1 MVPAPVTTRCS
12 GRCPKE
18 AMSRKPFIAGNWK
31 LNLTAEEGVALI
43 QALIAPARAG
53 RAEVAV
59 CPTLLALPAAV
70 AAAAGTPIGVG
81 GQNCH
86 WEEKGAFTGEI
97 SASLL
102 KAAGARYV
110 ILGHSERRQYF
121 GETDQTVNKRLK
133 AVLAQG
139 LVPIVCIGETL
150 AERDGGKLQDVLGRQ
165 VKGALDGFTA
175 AQLET
180 LVIAYEPVW
189 AIGTGRTATTAQA
202 QEAHAFV
209 RSLLRAQVAGL
220 ADRVRIQYGGSVK
233 PDNAKELLAQPDV
246 DGALVGGAS
255 LKAADFAAI
264 LAAA

>member
-1 MVPAPVTTRCS
+1 
-12 GRCPKE
+12 
-18 AMSRKPFIAGNWK
+18 MSRKPFIAGNWK
-31 LNLTAEEGVALI
+31 LNLTGDEGS
-43 QALIAPARAG
+43 ALIAGLIAAATAS

-59 CPTLLALPAAV
+59 FPTALAVPAAV
-70 AAAAGTPIGVG
+70 KAAAGSVIGVG
-81 GQNCH
+81 VQNVH

-97 SASLL
+97 SASLA
-102 KAAGARYV
+102 KAAGAKYV
-110 ILGHSERRQYF
+110 LLGHSERRQYF

-139 LVPIVCIGETL
+139 LVPILAIGETL
-150 AERDGGKLQDVLGRQ
+150 AERDGGKLQEVLSRQ
-165 VKGALDGFTA
+165 VKGALEGFTA
-175 AQLET
+175 AQLAT
-180 LVIAYEPVW
+180 LVLAYEPVW

-209 RSLLRAQVAGL
+209 RGVVRGIDGGL
-220 ADRVRIQYGGSVK
+220 AERVRIQYGGSVK
-233 PDNAKELLAQPDV
+233 ADNAKELLSQPDV

>member
-1 MVPAPVTTRCS
+1 MPRT
-12 GRCPKE
+12 
-18 AMSRKPFIAGNWK
+18 PFIAGNWK
-31 LNLTAEEGVALI
+31 LNLTGEEGVALVGGLV
-43 QALIAPARAG
+43 AAAAAS

-59 CPTLLALPAAV
+59 CPTALALPLVVKAT
-70 AAAAGTPIGVG
+70 AGTRIGIG

-110 ILGHSERRQYF
+110 ILGHSERRQFF
-121 GETDQTVNKRLK
+121 GETDATVNRRLK
-133 AVLAQG
+133 AVLLQG

-150 AERDGGKLQDVLGRQ
+150 AERDGGKLEEVLRRQ
-165 VKGALDGFTA
+165 VQGACAGFSP

-189 AIGTGRTATTAQA
+189 AIGTGRTATTQQA
-202 QEAHAFV
+202 QDAHAFV
-209 RSLLRAQVAGL
+209 RAELRTLLGDL
-220 ADRVRIQYGGSVK
+220 ADRLRIQYGGSVK

-255 LKAADFAAI
+255 LKASDFSAI

>member
-1 MVPAPVTTRCS
+1 MPRT
-12 GRCPKE
+12 
-18 AMSRKPFIAGNWK
+18 PFIAGNWK
-31 LNLTAEEGVALI
+31 LNLTGEEGVALVG
-43 QALIAPARAG
+43 ALAAAVAAS

-59 CPTLLALPAAV
+59 CPTALALAQV
-70 AAAAGTPIGVG
+70 VKAAAGSRIGVG
-81 GQNCH
+81 GQHCH
-86 WEEKGAFTGEI
+86 WEEKGAFTGEL

-121 GETDQTVNKRLK
+121 GETDTTVNRRLK
-133 AVLAQG
+133 AVLLQG

-150 AERDGGKLQDVLGRQ
+150 AERDGGKLEEVLSRQ
-165 VKGALDGFTA
+165 VQGACAGFTT

-189 AIGTGRTATTAQA
+189 AIGTGRTATTQQA
-202 QEAHAFV
+202 QDAHAFV
-209 RSLLRAQVAGL
+209 RGRLRALHGDL
-220 ADRVRIQYGGSVK
+220 AERVRIQYGGSVK

-255 LKAADFAAI
+255 LKAGDFGAI

>member
-1 MVPAPVTTRCS
+1 MAR
-12 GRCPKE
+12 R
-18 AMSRKPFIAGNWK
+18 PFIAGNWK
-31 LNLTAEEGVALI
+31 LNLSADEGAALVAGL
-43 QALIAPARAG
+43 LPAVAASK
-53 RAEVAV
+53 AEVAV
-59 CPTLLALPAAV
+59 CPTALALAAV
-70 AAAAGTPIGVG
+70 VKAAAGSQLGVG

-86 WEEKGAFTGEI
+86 WEERGAFTGEL

-102 KAAGARYV
+102 KAAGAKYV

-150 AERDGGKLQDVLGRQ
+150 AERDGGKLEEVLSRQ
-165 VKGALDGFTA
+165 LKGALDGFTA
-175 AQLET
+175 EQLKS
-180 LVIAYEPVW
+180 LVVAYEPVW

-209 RSLLRAQVAGL
+209 RGVLRSCVGAL
-220 ADRVRIQYGGSVK
+220 ADDVRLQYGGSVK
-233 PDNAKELLAQPDV
+233 ADNAKELLSQPDV

-255 LKAADFAAI
+255 LKAADFSAI
-264 LAAA
+264 IAAA

>member
-1 MVPAPVTTRCS
+1 
-12 GRCPKE
+12 
-18 AMSRKPFIAGNWK
+18 MSRKPFIAGNWK
-31 LNLTAEEGVALI
+31 LNLTGDEGVALI
-43 QALIAPARAG
+43 QALAPAAQASK
-53 RAEVAV
+53 AEIAV
-59 CPTLLALPAAV
+59 CPTALALPAV
-70 AAAAGTPIGVG
+70 VKAAAGTAIGVG

-102 KAAGARYV
+102 KAAGAKYV

-133 AVLAQG
+133 AVLGQG
-139 LVPIVCIGETL
+139 LVPILCIGETL
-150 AERDGGKLQDVLGRQ
+150 AERDGGKLQDVLSRQ
-165 VKGALDGFTA
+165 VTGALAGFAA

-180 LVIAYEPVW
+180 LVVAYEPVW

-209 RSLLRAQVAGL
+209 RGVLRGIVGVL
-220 ADRVRIQYGGSVK
+220 ADRVRLQYGGSVK
-233 PDNAKELLAQPDV
+233 ADNAKDLLSQPDV

-264 LAAA
+264 LAAV